1 MIGKIQGTGAYV
13 PPKILENQQLETWM
27 DTNDA
32 WIRERTGVQRR
43 HVVSK
48 EKESTAFLATQA
60 ARQALKEA
68 QIRPEELDLILV
80 STISAD
86 QIMQGTACLVQKEL
100 GAVGAAAFDLNAAC
114 SGFLISYITA
124 CAYIESGL
132 YRKILIIGSETL
144 SNIVDW
150 EDRGTCILFG
160 DGAGAIVLT
169 AEEERE
175 DERKH
180 RPVLHSDGN
189 QGQALTLQSRYR
201 SNPFKQQEIFER
213 EKESIGVGNQ
223 EIVSHGTGKQGTE
236 SDITKGD
243 ISESYGMVDEQD
255 ESEKDYV
262 RMDGQAVFKFAV
274 RKVPEVIE
282 EVLER
287 NQVKKEEI
295 RYYVLHQA
303 NLRIIEQVA
312 KRLKEP
318 MEKFPVNLQEYGNTS
333 SASIPILL
341 HELNRDGK
349 LKSGDQI
356 LMAGFG
362 GGLTWGAVILTWK

>member
-13 PPKILENQQLETWM
+13 PPKILENQQLEKCVETS
-27 DTNDA
+27 DA

-43 HVVSK
+43 HVVSE

-60 ARQALKEA
+60 ARQALKAA

-80 STISAD
+80 STVSAD
-86 QIMQGTACLVQKEL
+86 QMMPGTACLVQKEL
-100 GAVGAAAFDLNAAC
+100 GAIGAAAFDLNAAC

-132 YRKILIIGSETL
+132 YCKILIIGSETL

-169 AEEERE
+169 AEEEQK
-175 DERKH
+175 DERKY

-189 QGQALTLQSRYR
+189 QGKALTLQNRYHL
-201 SNPFKQQEIFER
+201 NPFKQQQTFER
-213 EKESIGVGNQ
+213 EKESIVAGN
-223 EIVSHGTGKQGTE
+223 K
-236 SDITKGD
+236 
-243 ISESYGMVDEQD
+243 
-255 ESEKDYV
+255 KDYV

-274 RKVPEVIE
+274 RKVPEIIQ
-282 EVLER
+282 EVLEE
-287 NQVKKEEI
+287 NQMKKEEI
-295 RYYVLHQA
+295 KYYVLHQA

-349 LKSGDQI
+349 LKSGDRI
-356 LMAGFG
+356 LLAGFG
-362 GGLTWGAVILTWK
+362 GGLTWGATILKW